1 MVRIGLKA
9 IGMMGLFSAAVVV
22 MWPLGASTVAA
33 QSNLN
38 DAE

>member
-1 MVRIGLKA
+1 MTRIGLKA

-22 MWPLGASTVAA
+22 MWPLGASTE
-33 QSNLN
+33 SNLN

>member
-1 MVRIGLKA
+1 MMRIGLKA
-9 IGMMGLFSAAVVV
+9 IGMMGLFSAGVVV
-22 MWPLGASTVAA
+22 MWLSGASTVAA